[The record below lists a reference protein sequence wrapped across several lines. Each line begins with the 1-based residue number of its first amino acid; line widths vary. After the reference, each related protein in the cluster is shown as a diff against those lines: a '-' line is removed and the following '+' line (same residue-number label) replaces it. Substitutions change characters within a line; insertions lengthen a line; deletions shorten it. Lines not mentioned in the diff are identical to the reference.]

1 MALRIVSVY
10 ALTKNGDNGHKP
22 ANSGNTC
29 NSAALCPLCSLRV
42 SVNSFG
48 TIILVIC
55 KVGGVLLSKKKN
67 HVCAVRVSFR
77 TCYYHVVDVWL
88 KHHEKSVQLFSKNK
102 IAILLVKIRKKNSN
116 WLGHYTIYRYVLLYK
131 MFNKHFEFYLRGKRK
146 PNIFQN

>member
-1 MALRIVSVY
+1 MDINLLIPATPAIQQLCVRSV
-10 ALTKNGDNGHKP
+10 LQG
-22 ANSGNTC
+22 
-29 NSAALCPLCSLRV
+29 SLLFHLEL
-42 SVNSFG
+42 SFWLFAR
-48 TIILVIC
+48 LVVFC
-55 KVGGVLLSKKKN
+55 FPKKK
-67 HVCAVRVSFR
+67 HVCAVRVSFCA
-77 TCYYHVVDVWL
+77 CYYHVVDVWL

>member
-1 MALRIVSVY
+1 MDINLLIPATPAIQQLCVRSV
-10 ALTKNGDNGHKP
+10 LQG
-22 ANSGNTC
+22 
-29 NSAALCPLCSLRV
+29 SLLFHLEL
-42 SVNSFG
+42 SFWLFAR
-48 TIILVIC
+48 LVVFC
-55 KVGGVLLSKKKN
+55 FPKKN